1 MIDRDYIEKR
11 LKELQAQFDQMRA
24 NEIAIDGAMQ
34 ELRNQLAIIEKEKKA
49 EVEASADF
57 KG

>member
-49 EVEASADF
+49 TI
-57 KG
+57 